1 MCNACASKKEKEIIE
16 EIAPLCENIRALF
29 LYNTSVPEILKSHYN
44 DRSRID
50 GKPGFLR
57 VVPTSQRFV
66 EADQTDVRLSR
77 VYVCS
82 PDGTVERTYLED
94 MMFQRFVDNDS
105 TVIDDPNYL
114 RSLKG

>member
-1 MCNACASKKEKEIIE
+1 M
-16 EIAPLCENIRALF
+16 
-29 LYNTSVPEILKSHYN
+29 
-44 DRSRID
+44 
-50 GKPGFLR
+50 
-57 VVPTSQRFV
+57 
-66 EADQTDVRLSR
+66 
-77 VYVCS
+77 YVCS